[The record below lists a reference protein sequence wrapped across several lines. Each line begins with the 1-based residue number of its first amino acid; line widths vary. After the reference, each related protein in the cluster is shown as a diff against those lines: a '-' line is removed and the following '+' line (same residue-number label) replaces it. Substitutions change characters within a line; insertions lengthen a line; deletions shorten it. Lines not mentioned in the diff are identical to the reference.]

1 MLNIWFSVIKA
12 GSKIYDF
19 YSCLMLMLNDSTFS
33 LLYSHD
39 FSYPKTHVTV
49 LPKSS
54 FTIMLILNSPPDLL
68 LFVFGGSFCVLFQH
82 KQIIAH
88 FFLEKRKDLRFEV
101 RIASPCW
108 WLPKALKYSSDWNK
122 HNTKQQLQKNV
133 FNLRNKSAPKLKVDI
148 SSCRKYS
155 RNFCLFLFFIL

>member
-1 MLNIWFSVIKA
+1 MIKA

-68 LFVFGGSFCVLFQH
+68 LCSWWFILCSFPAQ
-82 KQIIAH
+82 ANYSTH
-88 FFLEKRKDLRFEV
+88 FLKRKVLRFEV

-133 FNLRNKSAPKLKVDI
+133 FNLRNKSTPKLKVDI

-155 RNFCLFLFFIL
+155 PNFCLFLFFIL